1 MKSNENSQR
10 NTKVLDKKRQPF
22 QKKMEV
28 PLKRFNELKL
38 SIHQITPSLYMHTM
52 HYWATAAYS
61 SRFWQMNIPFQEFK
75 DHYERLIKSDKYSV
89 FMVSANNTPISQAE
103 VYQVQD
109 DPLSEHVEAKD
120 SDYGIHLLMAPY
132 KDLLTFFGQQTRGLA
147 AEALVTVL
155 DMLFGSL
162 DATSVY
168 AEPDIQNKH
177 ACNLAEQVG
186 FTFLKRITL
195 ADKEAKLYKITKKE
209 FLSLYHSSQ

>member
-1 MKSNENSQR
+1 MKSNENEQH
-10 NTKVLDKKRQPF
+10 NTKVLDKKSHPF
-22 QKKMEV
+22 TKTEV

-38 SIHQITPSLYMHTM
+38 SIHHFTPSLYLHTM
-52 HYWATAAYS
+52 HHWASAPYS

-75 DHYERLIKSDKYSV
+75 DHYERLTKSGKYSV
-89 FMVSANNTPISQAE
+89 FVVSANNIPISQTE
-103 VYQVQD
+103 VYQVQN

-132 KDLLTFFGQQTRGLA
+132 RDLLTFFGQQTRGLA

-155 DMLFGSL
+155 DMLFGTL
-162 DATSVY
+162 GATSVY

-186 FTFLKRITL
+186 FTFLKKITL
-195 ADKEAKLYKITKKE
+195 AEKEAKLYKITKKA
-209 FLSLYHSSQ
+209 FQSLYHPSK